1 MRLSMQSNPDAG
13 VLLINF
19 DDEGREHLLRDIE
32 NALQEQDH
40 EFEVLDSAL
49 TPEEPL
55 GTGWTQNDFYNII
68 CKSEADA
75 PLHVDCSVAISG
87 GTNALR
93 ELCNRIRA
101 LPSECRVFELQAEP
115 TAVHRKR
122 PRISWIIG
130 GFLSLLFLIPAADRL
145 FVSRFGASDDEWF
158 QMWCC
163 ITIAAAVLPMPRL
176 ISLRAMWS
184 ARLNAG
190 LALLC
195 IILLLVLKLGFFG
208 SPAGWLFIPDSLIHI
223 LLYTFSGIFTFTAV
237 AAFCRR
243 GLRRTTS
250 KEAANLRR
258 YGRIVLVL
266 GTLAITS
273 IILLLGAVMHGLS
286 YLEATENPSA
296 WHYAIN
302 AALLISFC
310 SQPVWI
316 LAEVLHIKKLCY
328 LLTALTLIPGLLISA
343 PIYAI
348 ELHLLGSD
356 DLTLRIL
363 VSLGIIG
370 LASGLFFYFR
380 SRLRTKRNTERP

>member
-40 EFEVLDSAL
+40 EFEVLDSSL

-55 GTGWTQNDFYNII
+55 GSGWTQNDFYNII

-101 LPSECRVFELQAEP
+101 LPSGCRAFELEAEP

-163 ITIAAAVLPMPRL
+163 IIIAAAVLPMPRL

-208 SPAGWLFIPDSLIHI
+208 SPAGWLFIPDSIIHI
-223 LLYTFSGIFTFTAV
+223 LLYTFAGIFTFTAV

-243 GLRRTTS
+243 GLRRSTS

-258 YGRIVLVL
+258 YGRIALVL

-286 YLEATENPSA
+286 YLESTENPSA

-302 AALLISFC
+302 TALLISFC

-370 LASGLFFYFR
+370 LATGLFFYFR
-380 SRLRTKRNTERP
+380 SQLRTKRNTERP

>member
-55 GTGWTQNDFYNII
+55 GSGWTQNDFYNII

-101 LPSECRVFELQAEP
+101 LPSGCRSFELEAEP

-163 ITIAAAVLPMPRL
+163 IIIAAAVLPMPRL

-208 SPAGWLFIPDSLIHI
+208 SPAGWLFIPDSIIHI
-223 LLYTFSGIFTFTAV
+223 LLYTFAGIFTFTAV

-243 GLRRTTS
+243 GLRRSTS

-258 YGRIVLVL
+258 YGRIALVL

-286 YLEATENPSA
+286 YLESTENPPA
-296 WHYAIN
+296 WHYSLN
-302 AALLISFC
+302 TALLISFC

-343 PIYAI
+343 PIYAM
-348 ELHLLGSD
+348 ELHLLGID

-370 LASGLFFYFR
+370 LATGLFFYFR
-380 SRLRTKRNTERP
+380 SQLRTKRNTERP

>member
-40 EFEVLDSAL
+40 EFEVLDSSL
-49 TPEEPL
+49 MPEEPL
-55 GTGWTQNDFYNII
+55 GSGWTQNDFYNII
-68 CKSEADA
+68 CKSAADE

-101 LPSECRVFELQAEP
+101 LPSGCSVFELQAEP
-115 TAVHRKR
+115 TVVHRRR

-130 GFLSLLFLIPAADRL
+130 GFLSLFFLIPAADR
-145 FVSRFGASDDEWF
+145 FIVSRFGASDDEWF

-163 ITIAAAVLPMPRL
+163 IIIAAAVLPMPRL

-184 ARLNAG
+184 TRLNAG

-208 SPAGWLFIPDSLIHI
+208 SPVGWLFIPDSLIHI

-273 IILLLGAVMHGLS
+273 VILLLGAVMHGLS
-286 YLEATENPSA
+286 YLETTENPSA
-296 WHYAIN
+296 WHYTIN
-302 AALLISFC
+302 TVLVIAFC
-310 SQPVWI
+310 SQPIWI

-370 LASGLFFYFR
+370 FASGLFFYFR
-380 SRLRTKRNTERP
+380 SQLRTKRNTERP

>member
-55 GTGWTQNDFYNII
+55 GSGWTQNDFYNII

-101 LPSECRVFELQAEP
+101 LPSGCRAFELEAEP

-176 ISLRAMWS
+176 ISLRVMWS

-208 SPAGWLFIPDSLIHI
+208 SPAGWLFIPDSIIHI
-223 LLYTFSGIFTFTAV
+223 LLYTFAGIFTFTAV

-243 GLRRTTS
+243 GLRRSTS

-258 YGRIVLVL
+258 YGRIALVL

-286 YLEATENPSA
+286 YLESTENPSA

-302 AALLISFC
+302 TALLISFC

-370 LASGLFFYFR
+370 LATGLFFYFR
-380 SRLRTKRNTERP
+380 SQLRTKRNTERP